1 MQITKPKLSKA
12 ILLASTFSLALG
24 SVVVPAVQA
33 TTTNPTPVCNA
44 TGTSCTVNFPYSGD
58 SYIWS
63 PPSDVRSMS
72 ISLAGAQGGRFG
84 GNGAKTTAT
93 FKAIPTTPLHIF
105 VGGQGSAGSGAAGGF
120 NGGGAAGYGHNDE
133 GSGGGATDIRTGPY
147 LTDRIAVAGGGGGTG
162 GWVGGAGAPGSG
174 TTGTGGG
181 NGQGFGGGAGTPVSG
196 GAGGASNGSL
206 TSPGTAGSI
215 GVGGAGGRANTASS
229 TVAGG
234 GGGGGGFYGG
244 GGGGADTDP
253 SGTDGGGGGSG
264 SSYINSTRFQSETY
278 TAAWQSANGA
288 ASITYNFGPSVTY
301 FSGPS
306 SPSKAATPV
315 FNIAFGQS
323 VTGLTADDFVIS
335 GTAQGCY
342 ISTLTGS
349 GANYAATVSGCSDGT
364 ITLTLKVDTVF
375 GNAIGPVRTY
385 STTLIT
391 LDRTVPEIE
400 SLTKQP
406 SSNSLIIYKAT
417 FSESVTGL
425 VADNTDWLVKG
436 NGCVIQSMTGSGS
449 QYTITISSC
458 VDGDLAGLVLNSL
471 AVQDAAGNIGP
482 SLLNQTEV
490 TKIDATAPVLRVTDI
505 TAPGA
510 AGTPK
515 WVFDSEEPVTG
526 MSAAKFTFSGTA
538 PTCELNYSVLR
549 ENLGWQISLEGC
561 GTGSTQVTLAADSVT
576 DTSGNMGPIT
586 ELPSNIIEITPDEV
600 VNEVMDSTSQPTVAD
615 IKSPILSI
623 GEKPIEQA
631 KLPTQK
637 QPPLGKVKL
646 TDKLAEAN
654 SPTAKEI
661 EGTKALDVG
670 FFIGTDWRSA
680 ILFLLL
686 TLALTLSA
694 FAAGSSMRS
703 RRRH

>member
-1 MQITKPKLSKA
+1 MQITKPRLPKA
-12 ILLASTFSLALG
+12 ILLASTFSLVLG

-33 TTTNPTPVCNA
+33 TTSNPAPVCNT
-44 TGTSCTVNFPYSGD
+44 TGTSCTINFPYSGD
-58 SYIWS
+58 SYIWT
-63 PPSDVRSMS
+63 PPADVRSMS

-84 GNGAKTTAT
+84 GNGAKATAT
-93 FKAIPTTPLHIF
+93 FKTIPTAPLYIF
-105 VGGQGSAGSGAAGGF
+105 VGGQGSSGNGAAGGF
-120 NGGGAAGYGHNDE
+120 NGGGVAGYGHNDE
-133 GSGGGATDIRTGPY
+133 GSGGGATDIRTSPY

-162 GWVGGAGAPGSG
+162 GWVGGAGAAGSG

-206 TSPGTAGSI
+206 TSPGAAGTI
-215 GVGGAGGRANTASS
+215 GVGGAGGRANTPSS

-234 GGGGGGFYGG
+234 GGGGGGFFGG

-264 SSYINSTRFQSETY
+264 SSYINATKFQAAAY

-288 ASITYNFGPSVTY
+288 ASITYNYGPSVTY

-306 SPSKAATPV
+306 SPSKATSPV

-323 VTGLTADDFVIS
+323 VTGLTADDFTIS

-349 GANYAATVSGCSDGT
+349 GANYSASVSGCSDGT
-364 ITLTLKVDTVF
+364 ILLTLKVDTVF
-375 GNAIGPVRTY
+375 GNAIGPVRSF
-385 STTLIT
+385 STNLIT
-391 LDRTVPEIE
+391 LDRTVPEIG

-406 SSNSLIIYKAT
+406 SSNSLIIYKAL
-417 FSESVTGL
+417 FSEPVTGL

-436 NGCVIQSMTGSGS
+436 NGCTIQSMTGSGS
-449 QYTITISSC
+449 QYTITISGC
-458 VDGDLAGLVLNSL
+458 VDGELAGLVLNSL

-490 TKIDATAPVLRVTDI
+490 TKIDTTAPVLRVTDV

-510 AGTPK
+510 AGSPK

-526 MSAAKFTFSGTA
+526 MSASKFTFSGTA
-538 PTCELNYSVLR
+538 TSCELNYFVVR

-561 GTGSTQVTLAADSVT
+561 GTGTAQVTLAANSVI
-576 DTSGNMGPIT
+576 DIASNVGPISA
-586 ELPSNIIEITPDEV
+586 LPSNIVEITPDEV
-600 VNEVMDSTSQPTVAD
+600 VNEVLDSSGQPTGALV
-615 IKSPILSI
+615 KNPGSI
-623 GEKPIEQA
+623 NTEQLIERA
-631 KLPTQK
+631 RL
-637 QPPLGKVKL
+637 
-646 TDKLAEAN
+646 LAEKERLLKEGQQGGNVSEAN
-654 SPTAKEI
+654 GSLVKEL
-661 EGTKALDVG
+661 EGTKPLDLG
-670 FFIGTDWRSA
+670 FMASQDWRSA
-680 ILFLLL
+680 MVLILLA
-686 TLALTLSA
+686 LALTLSA
-694 FAAGSSMRS
+694 FAAGSSIRS